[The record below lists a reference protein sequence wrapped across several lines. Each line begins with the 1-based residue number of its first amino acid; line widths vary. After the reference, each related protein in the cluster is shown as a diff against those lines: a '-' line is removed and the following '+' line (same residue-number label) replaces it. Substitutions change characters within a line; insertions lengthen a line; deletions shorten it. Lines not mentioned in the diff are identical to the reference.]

1 MDFRGSAPPDRL
13 VESMTIEPS
22 GLEQVPWDNFRL
34 QMPVTRNWAYLDHAA
49 VAPISGPAQAAVIDW
64 ARDAAADGDI
74 HCGAWAQ
81 SMEGL
86 RQTAAR
92 MIGADQREIAL
103 IRNTTEG
110 ISLVAEGFPWLD
122 GDNLVIPADEFP
134 TNQYPW
140 MNLADR
146 GVEIRSVPT
155 SRGRLDPDRVADAC
169 DGRTRIVS
177 ASWISFSSGWRNDL
191 DELAEVAHRAGA
203 LLFVDAI
210 QALGVFP
217 LDVGRT
223 PIDFLAADGHKW
235 MLGPE
240 GAGVFFLRRE
250 HLPLLRPLGVG
261 WNSVRHALDFSRIDF
276 DLKDTVARYEGG
288 TQNTPGML
296 ALSASLDLLTGIG
309 PDAVSDRVL
318 WITDLACHRLAEAG
332 AVIIS
337 DRDPKRKS
345 GIVVFDLPGR
355 DPAAVRLAC
364 LEKHVVLSCRGGHL
378 RISPHAYND
387 ESDIE
392 RLIDGLAD

>member
-1 MDFRGSAPPDRL
+1 
-13 VESMTIEPS
+13 MTAEQSDP
-22 GLEQVPWDNFRL
+22 EQVPWDNFRR

-49 VAPISGPAQAAVIDW
+49 VAPISGPAQTAVLGW

-74 HCGAWAQ
+74 HCAAWAAG
-81 SMEGL
+81 MEGL

-92 MIGADQREIAL
+92 MVGADPREIAL

-110 ISLVAEGFPWLD
+110 VNLVAEGFPWLD

-140 MNLADR
+140 MNLPDR
-146 GVEIRSVPT
+146 GVETRRVPT
-155 SRGRLDPDRVADAC
+155 SQGRLDLDRVADAC
-169 DGRTRIVS
+169 DDRTRIVS
-177 ASWISFSSGWRNDL
+177 ASWVSFASGWRNDL
-191 DELAEVAHRAGA
+191 DQLAEVAHRAGA

-240 GAGVFFLRRE
+240 GAGVFFARRE
-250 HLPLLRPLGVG
+250 HLPLLRPIGVG
-261 WNSVRHALDFSRIDF
+261 WNSVRHALDFSRIEF
-276 DLKDTVARYEGG
+276 DLKDTAARYEGG
-288 TQNTPGML
+288 SQNTPGML
-296 ALSASLDLLTGIG
+296 ALSASLDLLTRIG
-309 PDAVSDRVL
+309 AQAVSDRVL
-318 WITDLACHRLAEAG
+318 WITDLACRRLAEVG
-332 AVIIS
+332 ATLIS

-355 DPAAVRLAC
+355 EPGGVRRRC

-392 RLIDGLAD
+392 RLMEALAGH

>member
-1 MDFRGSAPPDRL
+1 M
-13 VESMTIEPS
+13 VTMMTIEPS
-22 GLEQVPWDNFRL
+22 DPEQVLWDNFRR
-34 QMPVTRNWAYLDHAA
+34 QMPVTRDWAYLDHAA
-49 VAPISGPAQAAVIDW
+49 VAPISGPALAAVIDW
-64 ARDAAADGDI
+64 ARDIADDGDL
-74 HCGAWAQ
+74 HCGAWAD
-81 SMEGL
+81 SMGGL
-86 RQTAAR
+86 RRTAAR
-92 MIGADQREIAL
+92 MIGADQQEIAL
-103 IRNTTEG
+103 IHNTTEG

-122 GDNLVIPADEFP
+122 GDNIVIPADEFP

-140 MNLADR
+140 MNLSDR
-146 GVEIRSVPT
+146 GVETRRVPT
-155 SRGRLDPDRVADAC
+155 DQGRLDLDRLADAC
-169 DGRTRIVS
+169 DARTRIVS
-177 ASWISFSSGWRNDL
+177 VSWISFASGWRNDL
-191 DELAEVAHRAGA
+191 DELADVAHRAGA

-217 LDVGRT
+217 LDVRQT

-240 GAGVFFLRRE
+240 GAGIFFVRRE
-250 HLPLLRPLGVG
+250 HLPLLRPIGVG
-261 WNSVRHALDFSRIDF
+261 WNSVRHALDFSRIEF
-276 DLKDTVARYEGG
+276 DLKDTAARYEGG

-318 WITDLACHRLAEAG
+318 WITDLACRRLTEVG
-332 AVIIS
+332 ATLIS

-355 DPAAVRLAC
+355 DPGAVRLAC

-392 RLIDGLAD
+392 RLIDALSE